1 MDLEVMQYFQDAIG
15 LGSIAKAAKA
25 NFISQPAVSMA
36 IKKLEDELGGKLF
49 LRSAS
54 GLELTSLGEKVLELS
69 KEMSVIVAKVQGL
82 KKSSQQ
88 AEHGSIRIAAVYSL
102 GLFSLNDLSLQFMK
116 KYPTISLSIHFLTNP
131 QGIKALQKGEIDI
144 FFAVK
149 QSFSQDLQVVP
160 VGKEPLVAI
169 FAKTSPPALHIPK
182 ISLSE
187 LEGEPYIAFEKELP
201 TQKIIEAG
209 FKAAHMQF
217 KPIYRFDNVELIKR
231 AVQAGLGF
239 AIVPFSTVR
248 QEVLDGHLSIKKISN
263 PELFREAI
271 ALVRKEKNT
280 APAIK
285 TFLSLAKSSLFT
297 FN

>member
-49 LRSAS
+49 LRTAT
-54 GLELTSLGEKVLELS
+54 GLE
-69 KEMSVIVAKVQGL
+69 L

-102 GLFSLNDLSLQFMK
+102 GLFALNDLSLKFMK

-149 QSFSQDLQVVP
+149 QSFSQDLQVIS

-169 FAKTSPPALHIPK
+169 FASSSPPALNIPK
-182 ISLSE
+182 INLSE

-209 FKAAHMQF
+209 FKAAHLQF

-248 QEVLDGHLSIKKISN
+248 QEVLNGHLSIKKISVG
-263 PELFREAI
+263 I
-271 ALVRKEKNT
+271 W
-280 APAIK
+280 
-285 TFLSLAKSSLFT
+285 LSSASYLCT
-297 FN
+297 